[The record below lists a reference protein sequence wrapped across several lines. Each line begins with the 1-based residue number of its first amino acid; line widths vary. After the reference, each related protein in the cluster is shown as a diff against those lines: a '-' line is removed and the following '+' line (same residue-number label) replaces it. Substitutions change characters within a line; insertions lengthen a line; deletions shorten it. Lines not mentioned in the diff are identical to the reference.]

1 MTTQPNPPDQPSTSD
16 ELAPPVSFSG
26 DPEGVFGRLT
36 SYGDLGFSK
45 FIRRA
50 FLNSGGLDA
59 EDIDRPVVGIVNTTS
74 DFTTCHREMPQ
85 MIEAVKRGV
94 LEAGGLPFVFPVMS
108 LGEILTNPTTM
119 LFRNLMA
126 MELEE
131 QLLSQPM
138 DSVVLLGGCDKT
150 VPAELMAAASAD
162 IPAIQLVVGPMTVGN
177 YKGER
182 LGACTDCRRMWTE
195 FRSGRIDEKEVMEIN
210 AQLAPSA
217 GTCMVM
223 GTASTMACVVE
234 AMGMS
239 LPFAGTAPSVSSE
252 RLRIS
257 AATGRQAVEL
267 ARSGRKPSDIMTEAA
282 FKNGIKILA
291 AIAGSTNAI
300 IHLTAI
306 ARRLGI
312 GIDLEDF
319 HQLAQQ
325 IPVLINC
332 KPAGSNYLPDMHR
345 DGGMPALLKELES
358 ELDLD
363 VLTVT
368 GKTLR
373 EQLADAEGPQD
384 WQDTIRTV
392 EAPLK
397 APGALVTLRGSL
409 APDGAVIKAAAASE
423 HLMVHEGIA
432 HVFDSLEEVEE
443 TLDDE
448 SLGLTPEHVLVMRNI
463 GPVAAGMP
471 EAGSIPIPKYLARQG
486 IRDMVRISDG
496 RMSGTAYGTIVL
508 HVSPEAA
515 LGGPL
520 ALVRNGD
527 RIRLDVPNRSV
538 DLLVDE
544 EELDRRRA
552 QFRAP
557 EPPKRGWRRLYATNV
572 NQANEG
578 ADLEILRGVR

>member
-1 MTTQPNPPDQPSTSD
+1 MSSEDDQASQTS
-16 ELAPPVSFSG
+16 A
-26 DPEGVFGRLT
+26 GVFGRLT
-36 SYGDLGFSK
+36 SYGDLGFSR

-50 FLNSGGLDA
+50 FLNSAGLDD
-59 EDIDRPVVGIVNTTS
+59 EDLARPVVGIVNTTS

-85 MIEAVKRGV
+85 LIEAVKRGV
-94 LEAGGLPFVFPVMS
+94 LEAGGIPFVFPVMS

-131 QLLSQPM
+131 QLTSQPM

-162 IPAIQLVVGPMTVGN
+162 LPAIQLVVGPMTVGD
-177 YKGER
+177 YQGER

-195 FRSGRIDEKEVMEIN
+195 YRSGRVGEQEIAQIN
-210 AQLAPSA
+210 AELAPSA

-239 LPFAGTAPSVSSE
+239 LPFAGTAPSVSSQ
-252 RLRIS
+252 RLRIA

-267 ARSGRKPSDIMTEAA
+267 ARSGRRPSEVMTGAA
-282 FKNGIKILA
+282 FRNAIIVLA
-291 AIAGSTNAI
+291 AIAGSTNAV

-306 ARRLGI
+306 ARRLGLDI
-312 GIDLEDF
+312 GLDDF
-319 HQLAQQ
+319 HDIAQQ
-325 IPVLINC
+325 IPVLVNC
-332 KPAGSNYLPDMHR
+332 KPAGANYLPDLHR
-345 DGGMPALLKELES
+345 DGGVPALLRALEDV
-358 ELDLD
+358 LDLD

-373 EQLADAEGPQD
+373 DQLAAADGPQD
-384 WQDTIRTV
+384 YQDTIRTLDD
-392 EAPLK
+392 PLQG
-397 APGALVTLRGSL
+397 PGALVTLYGSL
-409 APDGAVIKAAAASE
+409 APDGAVIKAAAASP
-423 HLMVHEGIA
+423 HLMVHEGVA
-432 HVFDSLEEVEE
+432 HVFDSLEEVEA

-448 SLGLTPEHVLVMRNI
+448 SLQLTPEHVLIMRNI
-463 GPVAAGMP
+463 GPVGAGMP
-471 EAGSIPIPKYLARQG
+471 EAGSIPVPRYLARQG
-486 IRDMVRISDG
+486 VRDMVRISDG

-515 LGGPL
+515 VGGPL
-520 ALVRNGD
+520 ALVRTGD
-527 RIRLDVPNRSV
+527 RVRLDVPGRTV

-544 EELDRRRA
+544 AELARRRA
-552 QFRAP
+552 ALALP
-557 EPPKRGWRRLYATNV
+557 SPPARGWRRLYATTV
-572 NQANEG
+572 NQAAQG
-578 ADLEILRGVR
+578 ADLDFLR

>member
-1 MTTQPNPPDQPSTSD
+1 MSSEDAQASQNQTSQDDQTS
-16 ELAPPVSFSG
+16 PTSG
-26 DPEGVFGRLT
+26 GVFGRLT
-36 SYGDLGFSK
+36 NYGDLGFSR

-50 FLNSGGLDA
+50 FLNSAGLD
-59 EDIDRPVVGIVNTTS
+59 DVDLDRPVVGIVNTTS

-85 MIEAVKRGV
+85 LIEAVKRGV
-94 LEAGGLPFVFPVMS
+94 LEAGGIPFVFPVMS

-131 QLLSQPM
+131 QLTSQPM

-162 IPAIQLVVGPMTVGN
+162 VPAIQLVVGPMTVGD
-177 YKGER
+177 YQGER

-195 FRSGRIDEKEVMEIN
+195 YRSGRVGEQEIAQIN
-210 AQLAPSA
+210 AELAPSA

-239 LPFAGTAPSVSSE
+239 LPFAGTAPSVSSQ

-267 ARSGRKPSDIMTEAA
+267 ARSGRRPSEVMTAAA
-282 FKNGIKILA
+282 FRNAIIVLA
-291 AIAGSTNAI
+291 AIAGSTNAV

-306 ARRLGI
+306 ARRLGLDV
-312 GIDLEDF
+312 GLDDF
-319 HQLAQQ
+319 HDIAQQ
-325 IPVLINC
+325 VPVLVNC
-332 KPAGSNYLPDMHR
+332 KPAGANYLPDLHR
-345 DGGMPALLKELES
+345 DGGVPALLTALADV
-358 ELDLD
+358 LDLD

-373 EQLADAEGPQD
+373 DQLADVDGPQD
-384 WQDTIRTV
+384 YQDTIRTLDD
-392 EAPLK
+392 PLQP
-397 APGALVTLRGSL
+397 PGALVTLYGSL
-409 APDGAVIKAAAASE
+409 APAGAVIKAAAASPQ
-423 HLMVHEGIA
+423 LMVHEGVA
-432 HVFDSLEEVEE
+432 HVFDSLEEVEA

-448 SLGLTPEHVLVMRNI
+448 SLQLTPEHVLIMRNI
-463 GPVAAGMP
+463 GPVGAGMP

-486 IRDMVRISDG
+486 VRDMVRISDG

-515 LGGPL
+515 VGGPL
-520 ALVRNGD
+520 ALVRTGD
-527 RIRLDVPNRSV
+527 RVRLDVPGRTV
-538 DLLVDE
+538 DLLVDDA
-544 EELDRRRA
+544 ELARRRA
-552 QFRAP
+552 ALALP
-557 EPPKRGWRRLYATNV
+557 GPPARGWRRLYATTV
-572 NQANEG
+572 NQADQG
-578 ADLEILRGVR
+578 ADLDFLR